1 MENKFTAV
9 ILAAGMGT
17 RMKSDLAKPVHKAC
31 GKELINWVVDA
42 TKEAGA
48 EKIVTVVGHGKEQV
62 IKASREGIVFA
73 EQTSMPGTG
82 GAVYSALDEIDGGY
96 VVILCGDTPI
106 IRQETIQAAVEETKN
121 GGFDALVITAEA
133 DNPYGYG
140 RIVKENGLVKRIVE
154 EKNCS
159 DEEKT
164 IKEINSGMYVF
175 NSEALKDSVKKIKKN
190 EVSGEYYFTDTVEIL
205 VSEGKKIGSYKI
217 SDFDEIMGVNDRVAL
232 SLAEK
237 ILRKRINESLMYGGV
252 TIIDPERTYISDSVK
267 IGKDTVVMPGTV
279 LEGETVIGDACVIGP
294 DTMLKDANIG
304 NGTEVIKTVGNN
316 CTVGENTHVGP
327 FAYLRPDTKVGDGCR
342 IGDFVEIKNSNIG
355 NGTKVSH
362 LTYVGDSDV
371 GERVNFGCGT
381 VTVNYDGAKK
391 YRTKIGNDVF
401 VGCNSNLV
409 APVTLSDGAYTAAG
423 STITD
428 DVPEHTLAIAR
439 ARQVLKTGWK
449 DRRQNKK

>member
-17 RMKSDLAKPVHKAC
+17 RMKSDIPKPAHKAC
-31 GKELINWVVDA
+31 GKELINWVTDA
-42 TKEAGA
+42 AKEAGA
-48 EKIVTVVGHGKEQV
+48 EKIIAVVAHGKDAV
-62 IKASREGIVFA
+62 MAASREGVVFA

-82 GAVYSALDEIDGGY
+82 GAVACALGEVEDGY
-96 VVILCGDTPI
+96 AVILCGDTPI
-106 IRQETIQAAVEETKN
+106 IRGETIKAAVDATVK
-121 GGFDALVITAEA
+121 GDFDALVITADAKEQ
-133 DNPYGYG
+133 YGYG
-140 RIVKENGLVKRIVE
+140 RIVKEDGLVKRIVE
-154 EKNCS
+154 EKNCTE
-159 DEEKT
+159 EEKK

-175 NSEALKDSVKKIKKN
+175 KSEALFDSVKKIKRN
-190 EVSGEYYFTDTVEIL
+190 EISGEYYFTDTVEIL

-217 SDFDEIMGVNDRVAL
+217 SDFDEIMGVNDKVAL
-232 SLAEK
+232 SSAEK
-237 ILRKRINESLMYGGV
+237 ILRKRINEHLMYSGV
-252 TIIDPERTYISDSVK
+252 IITDPERTYISDSVK
-267 IGKDTVVMPGTV
+267 IGKDTVVMPGSV
-279 LEGETVIGDACVIGP
+279 LEGETVIGDDCVIGP
-294 DTMLKDANIG
+294 DTMLKDAVIG
-304 NGTEVIKTVGNN
+304 NGTEVIKTVGNS

-327 FAYLRPDTKVGDGCR
+327 FAYLRPDTNVGDGCR
-342 IGDFVEIKNSNIG
+342 IGDFVELKNSNIG

-381 VTVNYDGAKK
+381 VTVNYDGSNK

-439 ARQVLKTGWK
+439 ARQVLKSGWK
-449 DRRQNKK
+449 DKRHNKK